1 MSTPTGGNIE
11 GTTWTPVALAD
22 LENAGSQTL
31 SMGLKGKVVTY
42 FPYQFKEASYRH
54 RHFLNTPRVEGLL
67 PLHPVYH
74 PRPTGLLRNSF
85 FWRMLPF
92 KG

>member
-1 MSTPTGGNIE
+1 MSTPTGGNSE
-11 GTTWTPVALAD
+11 GTTWTPVAPAD

-31 SMGLKGKVVTY
+31 SMRLKGKVVTY

-54 RHFLNTPRVEGLL
+54 RLFLNTTGVEEGLL

-74 PRPTGLLRNSF
+74 PRPTGLL
-85 FWRMLPF
+85 
-92 KG
+92 